1 MFSGH
6 QIRIRE
12 IAVSTQTYRFCNTLS
27 TQSTNDGSPFSV
39 QPTSMRG
46 NVSNVTNLGRPA
58 LGYFIGGE
66 VVEARLCVP

>member
-1 MFSGH
+1 MFSGR
-6 QIRIRE
+6 QIRIRG
-12 IAVSTQTYRFCNTLS
+12 IAVSAQTYRFCNTLS

-66 VVEARLCVP
+66 AVEARLRVP